1 MRRIWKYDL
10 KENGVTTIQGR
21 IRNIKT
27 IMVQD
32 SIPRIWI
39 EMDDDY
45 DEISIDIVS
54 IGTGWEIPTE
64 VLGKMKY
71 INSVIV
77 GDYVWHYHWTMTPRE
92 EEK

>member
-27 IMVQD
+27 IMVQGG
-32 SIPRIWI
+32 IPRIWI
-39 EMDDDY
+39 EMDDDC

-54 IGTGWEIPTE
+54 IGTGWEVPTE
-64 VLGKMKY
+64 VLGKMGY

-77 GDYVWHYHWTMTPRE
+77 GDYVWHYHWTMTPGE